1 MSINGYGYD
10 RGGDVTP
17 LFGGQPG
24 APVPRSRRDERRAD
38 EAMRA
43 EQRRADQTQRD
54 QQRLDAELARREA
67 DRLDE
72 RARRE
77 ERRADADAELERKR
91 ARRTDAQREKARAK
105 KEKAARSAARRAAF
119 VAAVTEH
126 MPLIGIPVVAVSL
139 VVGWTGQAQAAAHL
153 GMGAM
158 ALGIPVL
165 TEGMVLTL
173 AGLTAHAIG
182 AKPQLPYRGLYRAT
196 WTAGLFAAASNAGG
210 HLIED
215 ASPQGVYR
223 AAAYALASLAGL
235 VLWAIVMRAKR
246 AAADGASAAEVARWR
261 RIRRSHPVVA
271 RRAQR
276 IADLSGR
283 EFPEAFALAWER
295 RTAAGTDEPTIREI
309 RRQRGATW
317 SRAQAE
323 AWDGNPATRK
333 VKNAVPAV
341 PADTAETVP
350 ENADAGSR
358 TLVAEA
364 VPVLAP
370 GSGLWVPTG
379 PDGRFERSAAAVPG
393 TDPEG
398 PGGLFP
404 PGIGASEAV
413 VDAAADEAPEQVP
426 SVFSDRVLKRAAVEW
441 RKIHAAAT
449 ADPTYRSSKG
459 HLGVSPY
466 ALARRLSIRKAD
478 GPALVAEL
486 VDRQMIPVG
495 E

>member
-317 SRAQAE
+317 SRAQAGRGTGTPRR
-323 AWDGNPATRK
+323 ARSRTRSRRFPPTPPRPFRRTRTR
-333 VKNAVPAV
+333 VPAPSSPRRFRCWLRV
-341 PADTAETVP
+341 PGCGFPRVRTDGSSGPLRRFP
-350 ENADAGSR
+350 EPTPRGPEACSRLGSGRLRRSSTRRPTRRPNRFRRCSR
-358 TLVAEA
+358 T
-364 VPVLAP
+364 
-370 GSGLWVPTG
+370 G
-379 PDGRFERSAAAVPG
+379 
-393 TDPEG
+393 
-398 PGGLFP
+398 
-404 PGIGASEAV
+404 
-413 VDAAADEAPEQVP
+413 
-426 SVFSDRVLKRAAVEW
+426 
-441 RKIHAAAT
+441 
-449 ADPTYRSSKG
+449 Y
-459 HLGVSPY
+459 
-466 ALARRLSIRKAD
+466 
-478 GPALVAEL
+478 
-486 VDRQMIPVG
+486 
-495 E
+495 